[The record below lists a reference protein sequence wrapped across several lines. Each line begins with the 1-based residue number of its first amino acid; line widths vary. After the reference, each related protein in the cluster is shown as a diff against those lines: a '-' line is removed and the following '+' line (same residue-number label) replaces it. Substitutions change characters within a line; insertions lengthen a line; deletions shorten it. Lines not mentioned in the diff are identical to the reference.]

1 MNTGSILDE
10 IIAHK
15 RSENIA
21 QKKVVAISELEKMAS
36 VAPPR
41 RSFVGAITAKIDSK
55 EIAIIAELKKASPSK
70 GIINTHFKPIEIAKA
85 YATGGACCLSIL
97 TDQHFFL
104 GHNDYLKDVRACID
118 LPILRKDFILDEYQ
132 VIESRAIGADCILL
146 IVAALAYEELNRLYY
161 TARELDLDV
170 LIEVHNKKELDIA
183 LSLSPDLIGI
193 NNRNLKTF
201 DTTLDTTFELLQ
213 HIPKHITII
222 TESGIRSANDI
233 NTMLSRDVRAFLVGE
248 MFMRATE
255 PGVALNNLLS
265 NTSLKK
271 QKDEKG

>member
-1 MNTGSILDE
+1 MNTGTILDE

-15 RSENIA
+15 RSEIITK
-21 QKKVVAISELEKMAS
+21 KKVVSISDLEKAAA
-36 VAPPR
+36 VAPVI
-41 RSFVGAITAKIDSK
+41 RSFLGAITGKIGSE
-55 EIAIIAELKKASPSK
+55 EIAVIAELKKASPSK
-70 GIINTHFKPIEIAKA
+70 GIINPNFKPAEIAKA
-85 YATGGACCLSIL
+85 YAEGGACCLSIL

-104 GHNDYLKDVRACID
+104 GHDDYLKDVRACID

-146 IVAALAYEELNRLYY
+146 IVAALEYEELKQLYY
-161 TARELDLDV
+161 KASELGLDV

-213 HIPKHITII
+213 YIPKHITII
-222 TESGIRSANDI
+222 TESGIRSAKDI
-233 NTMLSRDVRAFLVGE
+233 NAMLSRDVRAFLIGE
-248 MFMRATE
+248 MFMRETE

-265 NTSLKK
+265 NASLNK
-271 QKDEKG
+271 QKAQKG